1 MQTAWKWLRVFNL
14 SQIDYMFLL
23 LRCDKI
29 GFPYKSLSRTQRQS
43 MSFKPPPPSPPI
55 NLEYMHKFH
64 FRVILI
70 ITFHK
75 CASLLLPRCC
85 LSVTSVPLI
94 RKKPVKILEKTFA
107 WLKVEKKSFFLLY
120 FCIVCVYFVLKDK
133 NSFEHIFRL
142 LIWKFSHNLVFY
154 SLKYLKCNRVPRLRL
169 RKPSYLT

>member
-43 MSFKPPPPSPPI
+43 MSFNPPPPI

-107 WLKVEKKSFFLLY
+107 WLKVEKKAFSCCISVLFVFTLFWKIKTHLNIFSDCSYESF
-120 FCIVCVYFVLKDK
+120 
-133 NSFEHIFRL
+133 HI
-142 LIWKFSHNLVFY
+142 
-154 SLKYLKCNRVPRLRL
+154 
-169 RKPSYLT
+169 T

>member
-1 MQTAWKWLRVFNL
+1 MTKLVFPINRWAEPKDKAWAL
-14 SQIDYMFLL
+14 
-23 LRCDKI
+23 
-29 GFPYKSLSRTQRQS
+29 T
-43 MSFKPPPPSPPI
+43 PPPPI

-169 RKPSYLT
+169 QKPSYLT